1 MRLGL
6 VDWAAL
12 EVAREGQSSSS
23 GRVAKSERELS
34 RKRGE
39 EKGKPGTV
47 NTPTDA
53 LRNVLCWATQGRER
67 QERGGRRWGATTGTG
82 WDGGWEKREARIE
95 TISTGFSSTRWWWW

>member
-12 EVAREGQSSSS
+12 EVATEGQSSSS
-23 GRVAKSERELS
+23 GRVARSGKELS

-53 LRNVLCWATQGRER
+53 LRNVLWWATQERER
-67 QERGGRRWGATTGTG
+67 QERGEEGGEQQRERDGTGDGRR
-82 WDGGWEKREARIE
+82 EKRE
-95 TISTGFSSTRWWWW
+95 